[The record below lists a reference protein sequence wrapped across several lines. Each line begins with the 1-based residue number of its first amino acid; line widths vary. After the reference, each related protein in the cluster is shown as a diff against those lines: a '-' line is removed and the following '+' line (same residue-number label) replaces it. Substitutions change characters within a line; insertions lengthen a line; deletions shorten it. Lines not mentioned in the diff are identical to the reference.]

1 MEGRRDGESGR
12 KRDHHI
18 SISPYLP
25 ISLSPY
31 PPAHPP
37 SPIKAMS
44 LFTIFKISSQGMTAQ
59 RERLETSASNLANA
73 HSTRTNEGGPYRRRD
88 ILFEAVALQ
97 ENNSF
102 SGAPS
107 VSLFADSQSGAPQGV
122 RASTEL
128 APLDQ
133 FIRRFDP
140 SHPDADADG
149 YVKLPDVDPL
159 EETVNMISAAR
170 SFEANATA
178 FNTAKELARATL
190 KLGEA

>member
-1 MEGRRDGESGR
+1 
-12 KRDHHI
+12 
-18 SISPYLP
+18 
-25 ISLSPY
+25 
-31 PPAHPP
+31 
-37 SPIKAMS
+37 MS
-44 LFTIFKISSQGMTAQ
+44 LFTIFQISSQGMTAQ
-59 RERLETSASNLANA
+59 RERLETAASNLANA
-73 HSTRTNEGGPYRRRD
+73 HSTRTSEGGPYRRRD
-88 ILFEAVALQ
+88 ILFETVALQ
-97 ENNSF
+97 TNNGF
-102 SGAPS
+102 SDA
-107 VSLFADSQSGAPQGV
+107 SLFADAPSGAPPGV

-128 APLDQ
+128 APVEQ

-140 SHPDADADG
+140 GHPDADADG